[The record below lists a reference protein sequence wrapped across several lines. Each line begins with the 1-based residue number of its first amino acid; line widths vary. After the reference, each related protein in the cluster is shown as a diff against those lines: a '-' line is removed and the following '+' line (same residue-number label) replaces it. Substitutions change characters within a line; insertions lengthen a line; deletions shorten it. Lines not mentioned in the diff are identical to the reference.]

1 MTHAIIQ
8 KEKFT
13 SKHQILANVTTGQE
27 DRQMEFVD
35 QIDVPKTNVS
45 LKVEDH
51 MNRMLTKVN
60 AFHAVLEKNQ
70 LLIVEDAIYKS
81 LFADQTKYHIQLGLE
96 MDWVQDAKNQTANF
110 HKGIQI
116 HNLWQEMVFVKTAQ
130 INEVIDSI
138 LLDRDKETDVT
149 HVTDQE
155 FSIVF

>member
-1 MTHAIIQ
+1 
-8 KEKFT
+8 
-13 SKHQILANVTTGQE
+13 
-27 DRQMEFVD
+27 
-35 QIDVPKTNVS
+35 
-45 LKVEDH
+45 
-51 MNRMLTKVN
+51 
-60 AFHAVLEKNQ
+60 
-70 LLIVEDAIYKS
+70 
-81 LFADQTKYHIQLGLE
+81 

-130 INEVIDSI
+130 INKVIDSI

>member
-1 MTHAIIQ
+1 M
-8 KEKFT
+8 
-13 SKHQILANVTTGQE
+13 
-27 DRQMEFVD
+27 DFVY

-96 MDWVQDAKNQTANF
+96 MEWVQDAKNQTANF

-130 INEVIDSI
+130 INKVIDSI

>member
-13 SKHQILANVTTGQE
+13 SKHQILANVTPGQE

-96 MDWVQDAKNQTANF
+96 MD
-110 HKGIQI
+110 
-116 HNLWQEMVFVKTAQ
+116 
-130 INEVIDSI
+130 
-138 LLDRDKETDVT
+138 
-149 HVTDQE
+149 
-155 FSIVF
+155 